1 MHTVILLF
9 NFSHHINTEI
19 SFQIKHLTHKPKQ
32 NRYVSAHHHT
42 NVQKKKTALED

>member
-9 NFSHHINTEI
+9 NFIHDINTEI

-32 NRYVSAHHHT
+32 NRYISAHHHT
-42 NVQKKKTALED
+42 NVQKKKQL